1 MAELKFEIEK
11 KIGVIG
17 TSSKGWNKEI
27 NLVSWNGRNAKV
39 DIREWDEEHEK
50 MGKGITFTK
59 EELISLK
66 NILNSL
72 ELENMDI

>member
-17 TSSKGWNKEI
+17 TGSKGWNKEI

>member
-1 MAELKFEIEK
+1 M
-11 KIGVIG
+11 
-17 TSSKGWNKEI
+17 
-27 NLVSWNGRNAKV
+27 SWNDRNAKV

-50 MGKGITFTK
+50 IGKGITFAK